1 MQSSKKFLASIIF
14 ISLFAAGTTYA
25 QMLFAPFEN
34 ESSFKG
40 NWNLSKELPN
50 YIAAYFREFY
60 KINVLSS
67 STFLSL
73 AEKYNID
80 ESNMNDFQSYSLVAN
95 EMKYPY
101 LVVGKIIEFNV
112 SRFGA
117 GESNIAGYEAYN
129 CNISITLQIHDMLNS
144 STVYA
149 GTTEA
154 SISNK
159 GLGLNLFG
167 AQSDDKKQYLA
178 LNTIKFGSEE
188 FNKTIVGETILQ
200 LCTDLAADIKHK
212 NKELLYPKKE
222 NKNLL
227 QTIDEPLNEIHL
239 NVETI
244 KGQLLTY
251 DEETGEAF
259 INLGT
264 SNNLKVGDELTI
276 YAPGDS
282 LLDPTTNQFLG
293 LSDKIISA
301 LTIIEIRGEKLSLGV
316 VKTNHESIKK
326 GMEIKKQ
333 MLRKVE
339 D

>member
-14 ISLFAAGTTYA
+14 ISLFASGVTYS
-25 QMLFAPFEN
+25 QMLFTPFEN

-40 NWNLSKELPN
+40 SWNLSKEVPN

-80 ESNMNDFQSYSLVAN
+80 ESNLDDFQSYSFVAN

-101 LVVGKIIEFNV
+101 LVVGKVIEFNV

-117 GESNIAGYEAYN
+117 GESNIAGYEAYS
-129 CNISITLQIHDMLNS
+129 CNITVTMQIHDIFSN
-144 STVYA
+144 STVYV
-149 GTTEA
+149 GTTQA
-154 SISNK
+154 STSNK

-200 LCTDLAADIKHK
+200 LCTDLTADIKIK

-222 NKNLL
+222 NKDLV
-227 QTIDEPLNEIHL
+227 QSDDKSPDEIHL

-251 DEETGEAF
+251 DEESGEAF

-264 SNNLKVGDELTI
+264 SSNLKAGDELTI

-282 LLDPTTNQFLG
+282 LHDPITNQFLG
-293 LSDKIISA
+293 LS
-301 LTIIEIRGEKLSLGV
+301 EIGRAHV
-316 VKTNHESIKK
+316 
-326 GMEIKKQ
+326 
-333 MLRKVE
+333 
-339 D
+339 

>member
-1 MQSSKKFLASIIF
+1 MQSSKKFLVSIIF
-14 ISLFAAGTTYA
+14 TSLLSAGTTYS
-25 QMLFAPFEN
+25 QMLFTPFEN

-40 NWNLSKELPN
+40 SWNLSMEVPN

-67 STFLSL
+67 SAFLSL
-73 AEKYNID
+73 AEKYKID
-80 ESNMNDFQSYSLVAN
+80 ESNLRDIQSYSLIAN

-129 CNISITLQIHDMLNS
+129 CNISITIQIHNILSS
-144 STVYA
+144 STVYT
-149 GTTEA
+149 GTTEV

-200 LCTDLAADIKHK
+200 LCTDLAADIKFK
-212 NKELLYPKKE
+212 NNELLYPKKE
-222 NKNLL
+222 NKNLIQAVDKSL
-227 QTIDEPLNEIHL
+227 DEIHI
-239 NVETI
+239 NVETM

-251 DEETGEAF
+251 DGETGEAF
-259 INLGT
+259 INLGA
-264 SNNLKVGDELTI
+264 SNNLRAGDELTI

-282 LLDPTTNQFLG
+282 LYDPITNQFLG
-293 LSDKIISA
+293 LSDKIISS
-301 LTIIEIRGEKLSLGV
+301 LIIKEIRGEKLSLGV
-316 VKTNHESIKK
+316 VKTNHEAVKK
-326 GMEIKKQ
+326 GMEIREQ
-333 MLRKVE
+333 MLRKAE